1 MTAKHSAHVNQI
13 QGVLPP
19 KARRRKFRFALI
31 AIVLFG
37 AVWSLYWFVA
47 LEMAK
52 YALED
57 RRLELPKGGLSL
69 TCDREFWDGYPVS
82 VRFNCIAP
90 QFDVKNQIKV
100 RSANLQ
106 LIALAYMPWKFG
118 AIADGP
124 TSFRFG
130 GDREVEAIHQPV
142 SANITISANL
152 EPALAINVPN
162 LHISGV
168 LKCESIMIKTAR
180 SEAELY
186 DIAIAFEK
194 LNYQPDGRPE
204 LLMDK
209 GNMLGVISN
218 EGNLAVRKLELRQG
232 NVRYWGAGNVALDE
246 YRRMAG
252 KLATETNDLDG
263 LLSILEPHLDM
274 NDQQMV
280 SFRAILGLLGS
291 EAKSD
296 IIARNGE
303 LFVGPFK
310 VADLMPLF

>member
-1 MTAKHSAHVNQI
+1 MTAKHFAHVNQI
-13 QGVLPP
+13 QGGLPP
-19 KARRRKFRFALI
+19 RARRRKFRFALI
-31 AIVLFG
+31 AIFLFG
-37 AVWSLYWFVA
+37 AAWSLYWFVA

-52 YALED
+52 NALEG
-57 RRLELPKGGLSL
+57 RRLELSKGGLAL

-90 QFDVKNQIKV
+90 QFDVKNRFKV
-100 RSANLQ
+100 RSANLK
-106 LIALAYMPWKFG
+106 LFALAYMPWKFG

-124 TSFRFG
+124 TSFRLG
-130 GDREVEAIHQPV
+130 VDREVEAIHQPV

-152 EPALAINVPN
+152 EPAIAINVPN
-162 LHISGV
+162 LHVSGV
-168 LKCESIMIKTAR
+168 LKFESILIEAAR
-180 SEAELY
+180 GEAELH

-204 LLMDK
+204 LLLDK
-209 GNMLGVISN
+209 GDLLGVISSD
-218 EGNLAVRKLELRQG
+218 GNLAVRKLELRQG

-246 YRRMAG
+246 YHRMAG

-263 LLSILEPHLDM
+263 LLSILEPHFDM
-274 NDQQMV
+274 NDQQKA
-280 SFRAILGLLGS
+280 SFRTILGLLGS

-310 VADLMPLF
+310 VADLLPLF